1 MELKFDGRSAAV
13 KVAKMRNLK
22 IHLSANVKV
31 AKNGTLKLFP
41 RGCKSGKMA
50 KIVPTIYWAVPTIY
64 YTIYI
69 PQSIERF

>member
-31 AKNGTLKLFP
+31 AKTGTLKLTP
-41 RGCKSGKMA
+41 RGCKSGKMS
-50 KIVPTIYWAVPTIY
+50 KIEKKVEW
-64 YTIYI
+64 
-69 PQSIERF
+69 